1 MVFKGTDYEREFC
14 KYAESKGFH
23 AERIAGSGAREKS
36 VCDVVLI
43 KDGKG
48 YLVEVKSTKDKVFYL
63 SDKPCVKEKARE
75 LVKVARSCKAVPLI
89 AVRFKG
95 KEKRWVIKKLN
106 LATKKV
112 SLKDKS
118 FF

>member
-1 MVFKGTDYEREFC
+1 MVFKGTSYEREFC

-23 AERIAGSGAREKS
+23 AERIAGSGARERS

-43 KDGKG
+43 KNGKG

-63 SDKPCVKEKARE
+63 SDKPGVKERIRE
-75 LVKVARSCKAVPLI
+75 MIKVARSCKAVPLI

-95 KEKRWVIKKLN
+95 KEKKWVVRKLSFK
-106 LATKKV
+106 TKKV
-112 SLKDKS
+112 SVKDKS
-118 FF
+118 IF